1 MPGRTRILTSAAG
14 LLVAA
19 VLGAGLALGGAA
31 VFGGIGGKTATIREI
46 QASASP
52 ASATETPAARTGLS
66 INDIYKRAAPGV
78 VQVTSTTVVNVPA
91 DPLFGNPLFPQQQRQ
106 QSLGSGFVVDKAGH
120 IVTNFHVVDGA
131 KEVRVSFSNGG
142 NMKATLVGTDP
153 SSDLAVLKIDAS
165 SRALTPLPLG
175 DSDQT
180 KVGDPVVA
188 IGNPFGLDRTVTA
201 GIVSAIQRAITAP
214 NGYTIDHVIQTDAA
228 INHGNSGGPLLNGLG
243 QVIGVNS
250 QIETGDSGS
259 SGNVGVG
266 FAVPSNTV
274 KTVIA
279 QLIRQGHIDRA
290 FIGIGAVP
298 ITGDLARVFRLPVSS
313 GLLVQSVQPG
323 SGAAMAGL
331 KAGTTQVVL
340 AGESY
345 NLGGDIIVGAGG
357 TPVTTLDKLRDVVAA
372 KKPGDKLRLEV
383 YRGSKK
389 ISIDVQLGRQPTSP
403 SG

>member
-1 MPGRTRILTSAAG
+1 VVRRSRILVGAAG

-31 VFGGIGGKTATIREI
+31 LFGDLGKTTTIREI
-46 QASASP
+46 QAVASP
-52 ASATETPAARTGLS
+52 ATATGGNVAGPS

-91 DPLFGNPLFPQQQRQ
+91 DPFFGNPLFPQQQRQ

-131 KEVRVSFSNGG
+131 KQVRVSFSNGASL
-142 NMKATLVGTDP
+142 KATVVGTDP
-153 SSDLAVLKIDAS
+153 SSDLAVLEIDAS
-165 SRALTPLPLG
+165 SRALTPLALG
-175 DSDQT
+175 DSDQI

-188 IGNPFGLDRTVTA
+188 IGNPFGLDRTVTS

-214 NGYTIDHVIQTDAA
+214 NGYTIDHVIQTDAS
-228 INHGNSGGPLLNGLG
+228 INHGNSGGPLLNGRG
-243 QVIGVNS
+243 EVIGVNS
-250 QIETGDSGS
+250 QIETGQSGTG
-259 SGNVGVG
+259 GNVGIG

-279 QLIRQGHIDRA
+279 QLIRQGRIDRA
-290 FIGIGAVP
+290 FIGISAVP
-298 ITGDLARVFRLPVSS
+298 ITRDLARVFRLPVSK

-323 SGAAMAGL
+323 SGAAKAGL

-345 NLGGDIIVGAGG
+345 NLGGDIIVKAGG
-357 TPVTTLDKLRDVVAA
+357 VPVVSLDRLRDVVAG
-372 KKPGDKLRLEV
+372 KKPGDKLQLEV
-383 YRGSKK
+383 YRGSKQT
-389 ISIDVQLGRQPTSP
+389 SVAVELGRQPAAA
-403 SG
+403 G

>member
-1 MPGRTRILTSAAG
+1 VVGRTRILAGAAG

-31 VFGGIGGKTATIREI
+31 LFGDLGKTTTVREI
-46 QASASP
+46 QAAASP
-52 ASATETPAARTGLS
+52 AAATAISGNGARLS

-78 VQVTSTTVVNVPA
+78 VQVTSTTIVNVPA
-91 DPLFGNPLFPQQQRQ
+91 DPFFGNPLLPQQQRQ

-131 KEVRVSFSNGG
+131 KQVRVSFSNGAS
-142 NMKATLVGTDP
+142 MKATVVGTDP
-153 SSDLAVLKIDAS
+153 SSDLAVLEIDAS

-175 DSDQT
+175 DSDQI

-188 IGNPFGLDRTVTA
+188 IGNPFGLDRTVTS

-214 NGYTIDHVIQTDAA
+214 NGYTIDHVIQTDAS
-228 INHGNSGGPLLNGLG
+228 INHGNSGGPLLNGRG
-243 QVIGVNS
+243 EVIGVNS
-250 QIETGDSGS
+250 QIETGGSGS
-259 SGNVGVG
+259 GGNVGIG

-279 QLIRQGHIDRA
+279 QLIRQGRIDRA
-290 FIGIGAVP
+290 FIGISAVP
-298 ITGDLARVFRLPVSS
+298 ITRDLARVFRLPVSK

-323 SGAAMAGL
+323 SGAAKAGL

-345 NLGGDIIVGAGG
+345 NLGGDIIVEAGG
-357 TPVTTLDKLRDVVAA
+357 VPVASLDRLRDVVAG
-372 KKPGDKLRLEV
+372 KKPGDKLQLKI
-383 YRGSKK
+383 YRGSKQT
-389 ISIDVQLGRQPTSP
+389 SAAVELGRQPAAA
-403 SG
+403 G

>member
-1 MPGRTRILTSAAG
+1 VVGRSRILAGAAG

-19 VLGAGLALGGAA
+19 VLGAGLALGGGAL
-31 VFGGIGGKTATIREI
+31 FGDLGKTTTVREI
-46 QASASP
+46 QAAASP
-52 ASATETPAARTGLS
+52 AAATAISGAGARPS

-78 VQVTSTTVVNVPA
+78 VQVTSTTIVNVPA
-91 DPLFGNPLFPQQQRQ
+91 DPFFGNPLLPQQQRQ

-131 KEVRVSFSNGG
+131 KQVRVSFSNGAS
-142 NMKATLVGTDP
+142 MKATVVGTDP
-153 SSDLAVLKIDAS
+153 SSDIAVLKIDAS

-175 DSDQT
+175 DSDQI

-188 IGNPFGLDRTVTA
+188 IGNPFGLDRTVTS

-214 NGYTIDHVIQTDAA
+214 NGYTIDHVIQTDAS
-228 INHGNSGGPLLNGLG
+228 INHGNSGGPLLNGRG
-243 QVIGVNS
+243 EVIGVNS
-250 QIETGDSGS
+250 QIETGGSGTG
-259 SGNVGVG
+259 GNVGIG

-279 QLIRQGHIDRA
+279 QLIRQGRIDRA
-290 FIGIGAVP
+290 FIGISAVP
-298 ITGDLARVFRLPVSS
+298 ITRDLARVFRLPVSK

-323 SGAAMAGL
+323 SGAARAGL

-345 NLGGDIIVGAGG
+345 NLGGDIIVEAGG
-357 TPVTTLDKLRDVVAA
+357 NPVASLDRLRDVVAG
-372 KKPGDKLRLEV
+372 KKPGDKLRLKV
-383 YRGSKK
+383 YRGSKQT
-389 ISIDVQLGRQPTSP
+389 SVAVELGRQPAAA
-403 SG
+403 G